1 MDSSRKS
8 ILILDHD
15 EQVLMDLESVLES
28 AGFETTTTW
37 DRQEAL
43 RLLNSRDFDLL
54 LLGDH
59 PPEVKCAEL
68 LKALRSRPS
77 SAPCIVLHSVA
88 RYPFED
94 QYLQRLG
101 AYAVMPRWEGS
112 DLVAKIRECL
122 EMVDASANVLSRG
135 APAG

>member
-1 MDSSRKS
+1 MDSSRKR

-15 EQVLMDLESVLES
+15 EQVLMDLESLLES

-59 PPEVKCAEL
+59 PREVKCVEL
-68 LKALRSRPS
+68 LKVLQSRPS
-77 SAPCIVLHSVA
+77 GPPCIVLHSVA
-88 RYPFED
+88 SYPFEE
-94 QYLQRLG
+94 QYLKQLG
-101 AYAVMPRWEGS
+101 AYAIMPRWEGS
-112 DLVAKIRECL
+112 DLITKIRECL
-122 EMVDASANVLSRG
+122 EVADCPSSVLSRG

>member
-1 MDSSRKS
+1 MAGLRKR

-15 EQVLMDLESVLES
+15 EQVLIELESALES

-37 DRQEAL
+37 DRQEAV
-43 RLLNSRDFDLL
+43 RLLDSRDFDLL

-77 SAPCIVLHSVA
+77 RAPCIVLRSVA

-94 QYLQRLG
+94 QYLCQLG
-101 AYAVMPRWEGS
+101 AYAVMSKCEGC
-112 DLVAKIRECL
+112 DLVAKVRECL
-122 EMVDASANVLSRG
+122 EMAEASGKISLRRAVTD
-135 APAG
+135 